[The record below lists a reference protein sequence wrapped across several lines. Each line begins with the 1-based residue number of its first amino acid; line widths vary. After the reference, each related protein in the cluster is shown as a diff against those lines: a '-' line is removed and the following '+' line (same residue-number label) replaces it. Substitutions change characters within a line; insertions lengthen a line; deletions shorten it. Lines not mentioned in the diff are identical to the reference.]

1 MRFGY
6 RRPSWKKRVAARTS
20 WKRYVRHSLG
30 FKAPRGYGW
39 LTNPKKAAYN
49 RVHNRTT
56 RRTGCVIPLLVGA
69 AGVVALAFLAH
80 EALAR

>member
-1 MRFGY
+1 
-6 RRPSWKKRVAARTS
+6 
-20 WKRYVRHSLG
+20 LG